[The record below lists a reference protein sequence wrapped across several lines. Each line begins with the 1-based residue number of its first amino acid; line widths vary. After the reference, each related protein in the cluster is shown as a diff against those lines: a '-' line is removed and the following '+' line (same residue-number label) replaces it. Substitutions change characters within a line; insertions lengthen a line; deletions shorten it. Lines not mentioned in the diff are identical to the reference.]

1 MSVDDRDFEL
11 LAAALRADAGDL
23 KTFLEVLADKL
34 AEALPAGTTVERGGF
49 FGKKR
54 VRRIAV
60 ELGDN
65 RYELAAAGERLEPS
79 RAKSVRGIVLKREPL
94 PLEAWIEE
102 LSRELAA
109 EAARSEQ
116 ARLALERLLG
126 I

>member
-11 LAAALRADAGDL
+11 LAASLRADAGDL

-34 AEALPAGTTVERGGF
+34 TDALPAGTTVERGGF

-60 ELGDN
+60 ELGDT

-94 PLEAWIEE
+94 PLQEWIEA

-116 ARLALERLLG
+116 ARLALQRLLG